1 MSFKDATDIIKSFR
15 ALLTGVSKAFDC
27 LCDDLIIAKL
37 LAYDLVVSSLNLLQD
52 YLSNI
57 KQRTKVDSF
66 FSSWEDVFSEVS
78 QGSTLDPSL
87 FNIFMCDMV
96 LILKTTYFSSYAD
109 DNIPFGV
116 TDNIQDVIRSLE
128 EVGENLITQFCERQT
143 KLNPDKCHQLQNTN

>member
-1 MSFKDATDIIKSFR
+1 M
-15 ALLTGVSKAFDC
+15 SKAFDC
-27 LCDDLIIAKL
+27 LCHDLIIAKL
-37 LAYDLVVSSLNLLQD
+37 LVYNLVMCSLNLLQD
-52 YLSNI
+52 YLSNR
-57 KQRTKVDSF
+57 KERTKVDSF
-66 FSSWEDVFSEVS
+66 FSSREDVFSKVS

-96 LILKTTYFSSYAD
+96 LILKTTCFSSYAD

>member
-1 MSFKDATDIIKSFR
+1 MS
-15 ALLTGVSKAFDC
+15 ALNF
-27 LCDDLIIAKL
+27 
-37 LAYDLVVSSLNLLQD
+37 LQD
-52 YLSNI
+52 YLSNS